1 MEWKKIAEKIR
12 DIVSME
18 IKDEFRDF
26 KASVSGKLNGFRL
39 AIESINRYFCLKTCD
54 IIILN

>member
-26 KASVSGKLNGFRL
+26 KASVSGKLNVFRL